1 MIPRIARQLYRR
13 RPPNE
18 PLISF
23 ILFLLILPNFTASQL
38 VRPLSIPYSSSFS
51 VNSGESTYFEL
62 PSTQDEQL
70 FFTLSLCSPPDQL
83 ATSPL
88 PSHLNT
94 SLYVSTTSSNQQ
106 PGPDNIPSEANGQGG
121 ISKLKFGAANVTLS
135 GPGVAADGVWVGVS
149 APDDTE
155 FGGSGSG
162 RWVFELDVTNDAP
175 VVLLDG
181 GASFHFEDSD
191 ETSALL
197 TTANWTDGQPQP
209 STYTPSY
216 FSIISPAT
224 PQSFSLGRSRCF
236 VRSQNS
242 LPSQDIVASITN
254 RGYGGGTRTQFALSN
269 LPGGT
274 NYTAWLVQN
283 LTEVSNSTNATRL
296 WDPIFFTTKST
307 TSCRLLYDLEFCPSV
322 AYSVP
327 APLSLPT
334 SDLVDYFNSTIFPSL
349 KTFARTLTTFP
360 CNSTKF
366 GQYSVVSTCSDCYEA
381 YRDWLCAT
389 TIPRCSDSPSNITT
403 LIPTNSSLF
412 DPETDLATW
421 SIPTSYSTSLV
432 RNFPPAS
439 RTPSFAPSNLSSTFP
454 SLFNSSYPPNRQNSL
469 EQSPFPYSEIP
480 PCMDV
485 CHLVDARCPSFLG
498 WDCPT
503 SGDTGKATYGMT
515 EQIGA
520 GERIAGDIRHS
531 SRIER
536 AQDRWGNV
544 YCNALGSDLKMAAQF
559 VTLSASA
566 SSTTVNIVSVPSV
579 LFLLV
584 ASVFAFNFV

>member
-1 MIPRIARQLYRR
+1 MIPRIALQLYRR
-13 RPPNE
+13 RPPNYKLI
-18 PLISF
+18 PLV
-23 ILFLLILPNFTASQL
+23 LFFSIFPFTASQL

-51 VNSGESTYFEL
+51 VTSGQTTYFEL
-62 PSTQDEQL
+62 PSLQDEQL

-88 PSHLNT
+88 PLHLNT

-106 PGPDNIPSEANGQGG
+106 PGPDNIPSEENGQGG
-121 ISKLKFGAANVTLS
+121 TSKLKFGAANVTLT
-135 GPGVAADGVWVGVS
+135 GPGVAADGVWVGVT
-149 APDDTE
+149 APDDAE
-155 FGGSGSG
+155 LGGSGSG
-162 RWVFELDVTNDAP
+162 SWVFELDVTNDAP

-209 STYTPSY
+209 SAYAPSF
-216 FSIISPAT
+216 FSVISPAS

-236 VRSQNS
+236 VRTQSSIPN
-242 LPSQDIVASITN
+242 QDIVTSTTN
-254 RGYGGGTRTQFALSN
+254 RGYGGGIRTQFALSN

-283 LTEVSNSTNATRL
+283 LTEVSDSTNATRL
-296 WDPIFFTTKST
+296 WDPIFFMTKST
-307 TSCRLLYDLEFCPSV
+307 SSCRLLYDLDFCPSV

-334 SDLVDYFNSTIFPSL
+334 SDLIDYFNSTISSSL
-349 KTFARTLTTFP
+349 ETFARTLTTFP

-366 GQYSVVSTCSDCYEA
+366 GQYSVISTCSDCYDA

-389 TIPRCSDSPSNITT
+389 TIPRCSDAPSNITT
-403 LIPTNSSLF
+403 LISTNSSLF

-421 SIPTSYSTSLV
+421 SIPTSYSTSII
-432 RNFPPAS
+432 RDFPPAS
-439 RTPSFAPSNLSSTFP
+439 RTPNLAPANLSSTFP
-454 SLFNSSYPPNRQNSL
+454 SLFNSSYPPNRQNTL

-503 SGDTGKATYGMT
+503 RGDTGKATYGMT
-515 EQIGA
+515 EQVEG

-531 SRIER
+531 LRTER

-559 VTLSASA
+559 VRLSSSA
-566 SSTTVNIVSVPSV
+566 PSTSAVVSSVPLV
-579 LFLLV
+579 VFLSL
-584 ASVFAFNFV
+584 ASVFACSFV